1 MAELNQYILP
11 SADKSE
17 AETCRL
23 DSIHIAFTR
32 YFEGKLGFAPVS
44 EVRPKKI
51 LDIGCGSGAWAI
63 QAAEQFPDAH
73 ILAVDMSPLPER
85 TLPANMNFKVVDVS
99 QGLPF
104 EPEFD
109 IVHERM
115 VFCHLLNA
123 AEVIE
128 RAAQLLKPG
137 GLLLLE
143 EFDMSSLVRS
153 GGLAAQR
160 WASQYNKLCTS
171 HGKDPEL
178 GRNLEH
184 IMSGVDGLSRVHA
197 HKLSLPMNGAGSDE
211 SLNAL
216 GRAMRAF
223 SIVGAEAVSKNPSHD
238 FPDGMFQDFL
248 TELNEQ
254 NCMAFFDM
262 YFCWAQRTK
271 ISTEQL
277 TD

>member
-85 TLPANMNFKVVDVS
+85 TLPANMSFKVVDVS

-109 IVHERM
+109 IVHERL
-115 VFCHLLNA
+115 VFCHLLNV

-128 RAAQLLKPG
+128 RAARLLKPG

-143 EFDMSSLVRS
+143 EFDMSSLVKI
-153 GGLAAQR
+153 GGPVAQR
-160 WASQYNKLCTS
+160 WASQYIKLCTS
-171 HGKDPEL
+171 RGTEPGAHNVRRGWALACPCAQIIPSHE
-178 GRNLEH
+178 RH
-184 IMSGVDGLSRVHA
+184 RVGPSI
-197 HKLSLPMNGAGSDE
+197 LDE

-223 SIVGAEAVSKNPSHD
+223 SLVGAKAVSKNPSHD
-238 FPDGMFQDFL
+238 FPDGIFQDFL
-248 TELNEQ
+248 TELNDQ
-254 NCMAFFDM
+254 NCTASFDM

-271 ISTEQL
+271 I
-277 TD
+277 